1 MDRMPLPRRV
11 RTLAQGNTML
21 EILKMFLDRSV
32 GIFSQYD
39 YHFWGI
45 GQLTIEGLT
54 CRDRIC
60 PNDQSVPPNTTACI
74 DPPDAT
80 QEVLFGRNGA
90 NAVLFNPV
98 YWFDGA
104 YTPTASE
111 REIKS
116 INWFQGDQTNNWV
129 WEPVSNGDQ
138 PPTAGRSYCYSYADP
153 TTGVEASFVGDGTNC
168 KYQP

>member
-1 MDRMPLPRRV
+1 
-11 RTLAQGNTML
+11 ML

-45 GQLTIEGLT
+45 GRLTIEGLT

-60 PNDQSVPPNTTACI
+60 PNDQSIPANTKACI
-74 DPPDAT
+74 DPPAPDAT
-80 QEVLFGRNGA
+80 QEEYFGRNGA

-116 INWFQGDQTNNWV
+116 IDWFQGDQTNNWV

-168 KYQP
+168 ISQP